1 MAVFIKT
8 VTIDFT
14 DDRRK
19 AIRDWLAQTGLDA
32 KTLPSF
38 EIKVSIDADVEDF
51 DDDEIADR
59 YEELFPTGDEDARL
73 IERAYRYLAEGDVP
87 AAMQEL
93 ADRFGLA
100 PPSHALALANLLTGG
115 SNNVQG

>member
-1 MAVFIKT
+1 MAVFTKT

-14 DDRRK
+14 DHRRK
-19 AIRDWLAQTGLDA
+19 SIREWLAATGLDS
-32 KTLPSF
+32 KSLPSF
-38 EIKVSIDADVEDF
+38 DIVVSINADLREF
-51 DDDEIADR
+51 DPDEIADR
-59 YEELFPTGDEDARL
+59 YEELFPIGDEDTQL